1 MSEQQEETK
10 AEDGKAE
17 SLERHRVDMWAQA
30 FIVACLLLSCLAA
43 GAMDSHELAAMLGG
57 AAVALVLPRV
67 PTAARVA
74 VVGAVMVLG
83 TAGCGAVDKPAV
95 RNAVRLGCEVADWA
109 LSGEE
114 CVPERDGE

>member
-1 MSEQQEETK
+1 MSEENK
-10 AEDGKAE
+10 PEDGGAAE
-17 SLERHRVDMWAQA
+17 KHRVDVWAQA
-30 FIVACLLLSCLAA
+30 FIVACLLLSCLVA
-43 GAMDSHELAAMLGG
+43 GSMDAHELAAMLGG

-74 VVGAVMVLG
+74 VVGAVMVVG
-83 TAGCGAVDKPAV
+83 SSGCGAVDKPTV

-114 CVPERDGE
+114 QCREE